1 MDLAAQLA
9 NILAEYCEEVN
20 EEVDKI
26 AEQVAKETVKELKE
40 TNPKRTGKYSK
51 GWRKKRVRNGVWVV
65 YSFKYGSLTHLL
77 EFGHIKR
84 NGGRTKAYPH
94 LRPAELNAI
103 QKFTE
108 RIKNISK

>member
-26 AEQVAKETVKELKE
+26 AEQVAKETVKELRE
-40 TNPKRTGKYSK
+40 ISPKRTGKYSK

-65 YSFKYGSLTHLL
+65 YSFTDLL
-77 EFGHIKR
+77 LIYLNLDILNEM
-84 NGGRTKAYPH
+84 GGGLRRT
-94 LRPAELNAI
+94 LI
-103 QKFTE
+103 
-108 RIKNISK
+108 